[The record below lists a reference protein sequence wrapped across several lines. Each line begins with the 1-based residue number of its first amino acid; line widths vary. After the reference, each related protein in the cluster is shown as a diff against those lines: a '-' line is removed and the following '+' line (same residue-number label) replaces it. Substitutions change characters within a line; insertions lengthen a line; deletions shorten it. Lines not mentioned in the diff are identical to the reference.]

1 MDITIEKLKKLRQ
14 SVQNLETALHEVW
27 SDIDDIREDQQFSD
41 FLQKAKQY
49 KKKNQPF
56 HKDIEE
62 LTVRIDEFENTMGE
76 IPEDGTIVIDFE
88 DAVSELIEWI
98 KK

>member
-27 SDIDDIREDQQFSD
+27 SGIDDIREDQQFSD
-41 FLQKAKQY
+41 LLQKAKQY